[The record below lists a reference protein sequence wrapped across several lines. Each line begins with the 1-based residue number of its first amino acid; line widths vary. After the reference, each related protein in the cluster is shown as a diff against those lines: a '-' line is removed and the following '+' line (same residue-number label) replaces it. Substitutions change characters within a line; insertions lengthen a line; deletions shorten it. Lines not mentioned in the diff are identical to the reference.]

1 MCRANSQAYRSAP
14 PSRRSFPSKSAG
26 TMCRTRR
33 GQGLC
38 DMDRVRSTMLREER
52 MLAKVARFLGP
63 ALLRR
68 VPQRRWYTT
77 LQMVLAQAPE
87 RLKLQQGVLSMWG
100 SLANL
105 KASGFAPRTVI
116 DVGAWIGDWTEHV
129 HAIFPEASFL

>member
-1 MCRANSQAYRSAP
+1 MSLSRSS
-14 PSRRSFPSKSAG
+14 SRAG
-26 TMCRTRR
+26 TMWRTRR

-38 DMDRVRSTMLREER
+38 DMDRDRIDMLREAR
-52 MLAKVARFLGP
+52 MLAKVARLLGP
-63 ALLRR
+63 CLLRF

-77 LQMVLAQAPE
+77 LQMVLAEAPE

-105 KASGFAPRTVI
+105 KASGFNPQTVI

-129 HAIFPEASFL
+129 HAIFPDASFLMVEAN